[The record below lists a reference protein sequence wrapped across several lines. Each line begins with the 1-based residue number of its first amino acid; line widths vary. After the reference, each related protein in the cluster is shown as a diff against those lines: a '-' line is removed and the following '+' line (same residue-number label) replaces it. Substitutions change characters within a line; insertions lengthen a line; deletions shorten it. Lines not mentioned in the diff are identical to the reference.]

1 MLHTHF
7 LHGAIELPNSSDTFL
22 FTLILPPA
30 FSFVYLLLPAQVE
43 NRNALDGSGFQRL
56 PHSGTVA
63 LPVGSHSGLRFDAS
77 ATAAGRQHLQL
88 AP

>member
-1 MLHTHF
+1 VLHTHF

-22 FTLILPPA
+22 FILIFTSCLL
-30 FSFVYLLLPAQVE
+30 VRYLLFPAQVE